1 MAARAKERQRAA
13 PAAQDDTPPSAS
25 NPSASLNVGKE
36 EGQQMG
42 MEGRAARLGAKSAQQ
57 HETKKQQEKKK
68 AAADDD
74 SSSSQS
80 SSVSLGDVSRKLAAT
95 SMEGDASGHSAASEH
110 KMTEAS
116 PVTKP
121 ASAPAPAADTAGL
134 GAKTARQQ
142 QQKQQQQQEKK
153 AKDADSSSSESS
165 SVSLGDISKKLAATS
180 VKDNKSGDSAAAS
193 QHKKT
198 ATSPVPQLA
207 SAPASASEV
216 EVRKT
221 AEGEGDSNS
230 EASQQLLGKIV
241 EFLDGTQLEI
251 SSLRSAMGAGD
262 EESVAKLDKAAHS
275 KMLQTLSQ
283 SMAELDVAMET
294 LEHLRYDKSVKRD
307 L

>member
-25 NPSASLNVGKE
+25 NPSAALNVGKE

-57 HETKKQQEKKK
+57 QETQKQQEKKK

-80 SSVSLGDVSRKLAAT
+80 SSVSLGDVSRKLAAI
-95 SMEGDASGHSAASEH
+95 SVEGDASGHSAASEH
-110 KMTEAS
+110 KKTETS

-134 GAKTARQQ
+134 GAKTAQQQ
-142 QQKQQQQQEKK
+142 QQKQQQQKQQQEKK
-153 AKDADSSSSESS
+153 AADADGSSSESS
-165 SVSLGDISKKLAATS
+165 SVSLGDISKLLAATS

-193 QHKKT
+193 QHKKP

-294 LEHLRYDKSVKRD
+294 LEHLRSDKSV
-307 L
+307 